1 MQNFE
6 IKTISSFVAT
16 ALFYLF
22 GGFDVALQAMVVM
35 VVIDYITGVAKGY
48 IKNDLNSE
56 IGFKG
61 IVKKISMF
69 ALVAVAV
76 VADRAAGDT
85 GLIRNMV
92 IWFLVANEAISILE
106 NLAAMDIVIPD
117 FLKERLEQL
126 KGSNKKEGGKHE

>member
-76 VADRAAGDT
+76 IADRAAGDT

-106 NLAAMDIVIPD
+106 NLAAMDIVVPD